1 MDDLIAP
8 YRAKPNQLIFYHNL
22 SVLPLNDIRSI
33 SPHLLFKYNYL
44 RILLSLY
51 NYTNSIYKYTVT
63 LKNSE
68 NRLVPYR
75 AKVHFSPI
83 IEEYS
88 LRQYDISSL
97 LSHCLFFKYNR
108 LHNIIEHYSFSI
120 RKKFHTA
127 RLKFLRY
134 SLAPY
139 RAKVHLTILGG
150 LYG

>member
-1 MDDLIAP
+1 MDDLIAL
-8 YRAKPNQLIFYHNL
+8 YRAKPNQPVYSLNL
-22 SVLPLNDIRSI
+22 SVIPLNDIRSI
-33 SPHLLFKYNYL
+33 LPHLLFKYNYL

-51 NYTNSIYKYTVT
+51 NYINSIYKYTVT

-68 NRLVPYR
+68 NRLVPPR
-75 AKVHFSPI
+75 VKVHFSPI
-83 IEEYS
+83 IDEYS
-88 LRQYDISSL
+88 VTQYDISSL

-120 RKKFHTA
+120 RKKFYTA
-127 RLKFLRY
+127 RLKLIQY

>member
-8 YRAKPNQLIFYHNL
+8 YRAKPNRLIFYHNL

-44 RILLSLY
+44 LILLSLY
-51 NYTNSIYKYTVT
+51 NYTVSIYKYTVI
-63 LKNSE
+63 LKNGE
-68 NRLVPYR
+68 NHLVPYR

-88 LRQYDISSL
+88 LRQYDMSSL

-120 RKKFHTA
+120 RKKFYTA

-139 RAKVHLTILGG
+139 RAKVYLTILGG